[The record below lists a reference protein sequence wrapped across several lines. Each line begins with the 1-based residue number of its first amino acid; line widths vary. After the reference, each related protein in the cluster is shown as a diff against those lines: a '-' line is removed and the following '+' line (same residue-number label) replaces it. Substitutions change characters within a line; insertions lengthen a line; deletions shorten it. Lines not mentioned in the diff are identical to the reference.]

1 MYIFFKAPGLHGIP
15 YGETAVTRSRSRM
28 EPCWV
33 PALFRSGKEGE
44 KPEKEDEKDS
54 LSMKGKRKPGVCGVW
69 EPKKVS
75 TEERVNDCVK
85 YC

>member
-33 PALFRSGKEGE
+33 PALFRSGKEGRNQ
-44 KPEKEDEKDS
+44 KKR
-54 LSMKGKRKPGVCGVW
+54 MKRIPFL
-69 EPKKVS
+69 
-75 TEERVNDCVK
+75 
-85 YC
+85 